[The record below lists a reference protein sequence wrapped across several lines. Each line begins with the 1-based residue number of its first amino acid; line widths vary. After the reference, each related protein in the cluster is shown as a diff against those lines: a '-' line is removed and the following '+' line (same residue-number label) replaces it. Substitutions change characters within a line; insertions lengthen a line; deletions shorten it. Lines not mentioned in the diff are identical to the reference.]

1 MIINYCETES
11 VSKRATWKNMVR
23 TSEGETVTETVW
35 SEVAGGDASSPSGW
49 GAALSGSPSGTRVSP
64 KSAAAAAGATK
75 DRSFLVLGSL
85 SNLEEAQAEEE
96 KEGGL
101 RNGRNWMGRKV
112 GLNKE
117 EGAGEMVLQNE
128 RQEEMA
134 FAAVAITTSDGLL
147 APQYPPAPSLYPCY
161 VVIEWVVSGSF
172 RNSISFTR
180 VRLDRILYRLPCL
193 SINSTIQ
200 YPQACGFGLCPV
212 WRIRISFMRV
222 SIPAE
227 NFQLHIIL
235 MKLSLP
241 SFLLIPTTW
250 KRMFTWWC
258 KTKQIWY
265 LWFMEQ
271 MLPESDQG

>member
-1 MIINYCETES
+1 MIINYCETKS

-64 KSAAAAAGATK
+64 TSAAAAAAAAATK

-85 SNLEEAQAEEE
+85 SNLKEAQAEEE

-117 EGAGEMVLQNE
+117 EGGGEMVLQNE

-134 FAAVAITTSDGLL
+134 FAAVAIVTSVALL
-147 APQYPPAPSLYPCY
+147 APQYSPAPSLYPCY
-161 VVIEWVVSGSF
+161 VVIEWVVSGRF
-172 RNSISFTR
+172 RNPISFTR
-180 VRLDRILYRLPCL
+180 TWTASYIVDPVSL
-193 SINSTIQ
+193 SISLFSTHKH
-200 YPQACGFGLCPV
+200 AG
-212 WRIRISFMRV
+212 
-222 SIPAE
+222 
-227 NFQLHIIL
+227 
-235 MKLSLP
+235 
-241 SFLLIPTTW
+241 
-250 KRMFTWWC
+250 
-258 KTKQIWY
+258 
-265 LWFMEQ
+265 
-271 MLPESDQG
+271 